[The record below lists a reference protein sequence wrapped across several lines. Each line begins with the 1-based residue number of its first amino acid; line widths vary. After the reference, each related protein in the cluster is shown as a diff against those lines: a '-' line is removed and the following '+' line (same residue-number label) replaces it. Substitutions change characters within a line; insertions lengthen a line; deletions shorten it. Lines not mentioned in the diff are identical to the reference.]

1 MRFFTNIDQF
11 YIKKASSIKIDLY
24 HEPWLRGIL
33 LVLLLF
39 SLSILNN
46 LSSSLVAQEALP
58 TTGPQAPA
66 ETTILLPEIVIEL
79 ENPRIQPVPG
89 LLPALDDLRFQG
101 VQAETNLVGRLSF
114 DSELY
119 RELLQP
125 GVGIGTILVPGGG
138 SGFQSVYTRGMVGLG
153 LHQFL
158 RGSVSIYQLGVN
170 PELRFDFDHRTID
183 GALVQ
188 NQWRQAGSGFFNQF
202 TRFAAESTVDLQRS
216 DVNLA
221 LDYAIEKQGFQNQ
234 ATDLFGSTL
243 QNLGARVH
251 WVLDLTDRL
260 DLDISTAYRY
270 ARRYYDALN
279 ADGAEADATV
289 WQIAPKVELLYL
301 VNNLELSTRLGY
313 ELTAFPQGR
322 NQHVLRPEVA
332 IQWNPL
338 SWLSLFGQVGGHFDL
353 PGTILVP
360 FELGAEFTP
369 VDQVVIGVQGGYR
382 AEVLNMTQLWQEMP
396 TASRQVPTTPLH
408 QSWWFGDLSTQFF
421 PIDTLDFELGLGARV
436 FDQRVTFQTLDENSF
451 SNPWQLGS
459 FQQLIPRARIQFRP
473 VAEFL
478 VSTSWLAQFLDTD
491 PLKPDQQIDLR
502 FEFRQTEGRFG
513 AILENNF
520 FLENPFPAPI
530 ITLTGWL
537 SLARIVDLELSLIDP
552 LSVFV
557 EGGRLLRGGLTPF
570 RQTGFRG
577 EILVSLNL

>member
-1 MRFFTNIDQF
+1 MRFFTINQQ
-11 YIKKASSIKIDLY
+11 SITKESRRTRIGLYFVSWFRKIL
-24 HEPWLRGIL
+24 IL
-33 LVLLLF
+33 LVL
-39 SLSILNN
+39 SIGTTFT
-46 LSSSLVAQEALP
+46 SALVAQENLP
-58 TTGPQAPA
+58 TTGPQAPTD
-66 ETTILLPEIVIEL
+66 TTILLPEIVIEL

-114 DSELY
+114 DSDLY

-125 GVGIGTILVPGGG
+125 AAGVGTLLVTGAS

-188 NQWRQAGSGFFNQF
+188 NQWRQAGSGFSSQL
-202 TRFAAESTVDLQRS
+202 TRFAAESTIDLQRS

-234 ATDLFGSTL
+234 ADDLFGSTL
-243 QNLGARVH
+243 QNLGARVN

-260 DLDISTAYRY
+260 DLDISTGYRY
-270 ARRYYDALN
+270 TRRYYDALDS
-279 ADGAEADATV
+279 DGAEADAMV
-289 WQIAPKVELLYL
+289 WQIDPKVELLYL
-301 VNNLELSTRLGY
+301 GNNLELSTRLGY

-332 IQWNPL
+332 FQWNPL
-338 SWLSLFGQVGGHFDL
+338 SWLTLHGLVGGHFDL

-360 FELGAEFTP
+360 FEIGAEFTP

-382 AEVLNMTQLWQEMP
+382 TEVLNMTRLWQEMP
-396 TASRQVPTTPLH
+396 TASRQVPSSSLH
-408 QSWWFGDLSTQFF
+408 QSWWFGDLYTQFF
-421 PIDTLDFELGLGARV
+421 PLDTLDIEFGLGARV
-436 FDQRVTFQTLDENSF
+436 YDQRVIYQEFDENSF
-451 SNPWQLGS
+451 SNPWVLS
-459 FQQLIPRARIQFRP
+459 TFQQLNPRARIQFRP

-520 FLENPFPAPI
+520 FLENPFPAPV

-537 SLARIVDLELSLIDP
+537 SLARVVDLELSLIDP
-552 LSVFV
+552 FSVFV